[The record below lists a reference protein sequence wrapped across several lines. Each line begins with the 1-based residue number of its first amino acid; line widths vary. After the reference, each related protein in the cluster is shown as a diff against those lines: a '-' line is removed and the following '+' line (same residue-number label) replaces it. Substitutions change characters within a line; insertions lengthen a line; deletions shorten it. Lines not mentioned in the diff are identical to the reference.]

1 MKLYVLSNITET
13 HKFTAM
19 ARKTDMKGKLY
30 LDQAKAY
37 FNSDTFTYFEN
48 KQTTATTTK
57 QIQDSNS
64 V

>member
-1 MKLYVLSNITET
+1 
-13 HKFTAM
+13 M

-37 FNSDTFTYFEN
+37 FNSDTFTYFE
-48 KQTTATTTK
+48 KQTNNKTTTK

>member
-37 FNSDTFTYFEN
+37 FNSDTFTYFE
-48 KQTTATTTK
+48 KQTNNCNNNKTDPR
-57 QIQDSNS
+57 Q
-64 V
+64 